1 MLLTLRYTVANL
13 SRALYNTLANLVSQF
28 SLFGKLWDLV
38 SRKGLLCVNL
48 TTLLLEEAALSN
60 TTVAILQLLSET
72 AVFCISRIANFRLFP
87 AAGVEE

>member
-13 SRALYNTLANLVSQF
+13 SRALYNTLANLASQF
-28 SLFGKLWDLV
+28 SLLGKLWDIV
-38 SRKGLLCVNL
+38 SWKRLLCVNL

-87 AAGVEE
+87 AGVEE